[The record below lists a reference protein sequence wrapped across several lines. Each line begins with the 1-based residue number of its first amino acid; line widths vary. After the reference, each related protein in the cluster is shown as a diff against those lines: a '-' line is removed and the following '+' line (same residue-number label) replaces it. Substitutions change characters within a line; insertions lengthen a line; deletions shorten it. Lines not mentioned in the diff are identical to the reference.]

1 MGINPLRIQQLSLNV
16 ANQIAAGEVIERPA
30 SVVKE
35 LLENAFDAQADSISI
50 DIAHG
55 GFNQI
60 KVSDNGLGIVAEDL
74 PLAIAAH
81 ATSKLKQLND
91 LYAITSM
98 GFRGEALA
106 SMASISRLT
115 LSSKPEDQP
124 HAMMLRADGT
134 VLPCARNQG
143 TTVEVLDLFF
153 NAPVRKKFLK
163 TPRGEYQAI
172 EMVVK
177 RFALS
182 APHIALT
189 LRHDEKNML
198 TLMPASC
205 DKTKFLRMKAL
216 LGKAFMDHA
225 IHLNVKQGQ
234 LQMEGWMGSPSYQR
248 SQNDKQWIY
257 INQRMVKDKL
267 IQHAIKQAYEGLL
280 DPGRYPSCVLY
291 LTLPAC
297 ELDVNVHPT
306 KHEVRF
312 QQPRWVHDFIVTHLR
327 QILSNHSSPSIIP
340 KMVSSQDFS
349 APEMSQTWIQ
359 KTLNIMPNQTKVA
372 SSSWFILNQKFVM
385 MQAKGHLHLVDIEQV
400 HRHYLGSCLRKES
413 LPWKGRP
420 LLVPITFSID
430 KAAFH
435 RIEQY
440 QLLLMELGIHM
451 DWISHEKV
459 VIRTIPCLLPQ
470 LDLKQLLTAIQGV
483 DLDLESLMNLL
494 ISCQSFDAFHLA
506 SEDQQNLE
514 TYLHEQPIDSNLIK
528 TSCYS
533 MTLENCD
540 LLLRQKK

>member
-1 MGINPLRIQQLSLNV
+1 MGMNPLRIEQLPLSV

-35 LLENAFDAQADSISI
+35 LLENALDARADVIGI
-50 DIAHG
+50 DIGYG
-55 GFNQI
+55 GLNQI

-91 LYAITSM
+91 LYNISSM

-106 SMASISRLT
+106 SIAAVSRLT
-115 LSSKPEDQP
+115 LSSKPDNQI
-124 HAMMLRADGT
+124 HAMMMRSDGT
-134 VLPCARNQG
+134 IMPCARNKG

-182 APHIALT
+182 APHVALT
-189 LRHDEKNML
+189 LRHDEKPIL
-198 TLMPASC
+198 TLVPACC
-205 DKTKFLRMKAL
+205 DKTKLFRIKAL
-216 LGKAFMDHA
+216 LGKPFIDNAIQMD
-225 IHLNVKQGQ
+225 VKQGELQ
-234 LQMEGWMGSPSYQR
+234 LEGWISAPTYQR

-280 DPGRYPSCVLY
+280 DPGRYPTCVLY

-312 QQPRWVHDFIVTHLR
+312 QQPRLIHDFILTHLR
-327 QILSNHSSPSIIP
+327 HALSINLPNKVKPTVSSPQRSSTIEPFEEFTQQPFKIIP
-340 KMVSSQDFS
+340 SKQADR
-349 APEMSQTWIQ
+349 PD
-359 KTLNIMPNQTKVA
+359 P
-372 SSSWFILNQKFVM
+372 WFILNNKFVM
-385 MQAKGHLHLVDIEQV
+385 MRIEEQPYLVDIEQV
-400 HRHYLGSCLRKES
+400 YHQWLLSVLREEP
-413 LPWKGRP
+413 LPLRGRP
-420 LLVPITFSID
+420 LLVPVTFPID
-430 KAAFH
+430 KADFQ

-470 LDLKQLLTAIQGV
+470 LDLKQLLMSIKGV
-483 DLDLESLMNLL
+483 DLDLATLMGGLV
-494 ISCQSFDAFHLA
+494 SCQTFNVSHLQ
-506 SEDQQNLE
+506 SEDKERLEKFIQDQQADLNWVKPSCLPMNLE
-514 TYLHEQPIDSNLIK
+514 TCCH
-528 TSCYS
+528 
-533 MTLENCD
+533 
-540 LLLRQKK
+540 LLRQKK